1 MKGYPFIFYILS
13 VVFCAILGIDYGQQ
27 FTKAVLLAPGVPF
40 EIVLTDEG
48 KRKDLS
54 GLCIRKVSDNDL
66 ERVYGSQMGSLITRF
81 PHNCILDLKQL
92 LGKSIDDP
100 SVNQYLK
107 SHFVKLIA
115 DETRNGIKFDL
126 GFRNSTLEFS
136 VEEILAM
143 NLNEIKSRA
152 LNDLEANPHAA
163 ALVED
168 VAVSIPPF
176 ASQAVRQA
184 YLDSLALANF
194 SNVLGLV
201 EEGTSVALNY
211 ITNKKLDKDLYDNV
225 KHYYLIY
232 DVGAGYTT
240 TTLFSFTPKS
250 IGQSVLE
257 IESIGYDE
265 MLGGKALTY
274 SAYSLVLEK
283 FLNQFNLEE
292 SDLTDKIAARLQD
305 TAEKAKIILS
315 ANTDFQT
322 TLESVYEEKDFKL
335 SITRQEFEDIN
346 ADVMSHITDPL
357 LKTVAE
363 AGLKVDD
370 IEYVILN
377 GGSTRVPFIQKH
389 IATLVGENKISK
401 SVNTDESS
409 ALGTTAKALR
419 LKAGVSN
426 GKDIVLLEKSFS
438 NFEVGLNDQEE
449 TNVVFYKG
457 ATIGNTTRVHL
468 GKISEDNIGISLYE
482 NGALI
487 KSYYFDDLLSKTK
500 KLDCK
505 SKEDKNIFG
514 KFSLDNNKI
523 FDLIGLEIEC
533 SSGKEGSLFDKLMK
547 KDYSDNNQASAD
559 QVDSNTDNSTN
570 STINTNAS
578 KKVKS
583 PKVIN
588 VLLPKPSYPHIK
600 PIGRIT
606 KQSLLDKLAYL
617 NAQDE
622 LKIATD
628 HVKNELEGQCYKLRE
643 FVEGHHSELLQELSE
658 QELDEVTTFI
668 GDLIE
673 WLDFESDDS
682 TLDELNSKVEE
693 VNNKFSEMKRYSEIA
708 TTDLSKKGLKKLY
721 DDSSNLIMKIQTS
734 MLEFGTKIS
743 EVRKKYEDAGL
754 DFDKANE
761 RIIQKLTGKGEDKLL
776 SFDKT
781 LKSYKEVITEIAK
794 VLEYDDK
801 DFSKIAKTQ
810 LYSYHEK
817 LAKGVAD
824 MFGDIISIES
834 LHLDRMELFD
844 KHFEQ
849 LLERRKQQ
857 EHRKKL
863 REAQKA
869 AKEEQKEQE
878 TNPEEVEIIE
888 EDDEDVEE
896 TPDQTRTEVSSEEII
911 DSVGEDSSNK
921 SEEKPDVEHDE
932 L

>member
-1 MKGYPFIFYILS
+1 MKGSLFIFYILS
-13 VVFCAILGIDYGQQ
+13 IVFCAILGIDYGQQ

-54 GLCIRKVSDNDL
+54 GLCIRKVSNNDL
-66 ERVYGSQMGSLITRF
+66 ERVYGSQMGSLVTRF

-107 SHFVKLIA
+107 NHFVKLVA
-115 DETRNGIKFDL
+115 DEARNGIKFDL
-126 GFRNSTLEFS
+126 GFNNSTLEFS

-211 ITNKKLDKDLYDNV
+211 ITNKKLDKDSYDNV

-265 MLGGKALTY
+265 MLGGKTLTN

-315 ANTDFQT
+315 ANSDFQT
-322 TLESVYEEKDFKL
+322 TLESVYNEKDFKL

-346 ADVMSHITDPL
+346 ADIMNHIADPV
-357 LKTVAE
+357 LKTVLE

-419 LKAGVSN
+419 LKAGVS
-426 GKDIVLLEKSFS
+426 S
-438 NFEVGLNDQEE
+438 EE
-449 TNVVFYKG
+449 TKVVFAKG

-468 GKISEDNIGISLYE
+468 GKISEDRIAISLYE

-487 KSYYFDDLLSKTK
+487 KSYNFDDLLSKAK

-505 SKEDKNIFG
+505 LIEDKNIFG
-514 KFSLDNNKI
+514 KLSLDNNKI
-523 FDLIGLEIEC
+523 FDLVGLEVEC
-533 SSGKEGSLFDKLMK
+533 SSGKEGSFFDKLMK
-547 KDYSDNNQASAD
+547 KGHSENDEGSDNQEES
-559 QVDSNTDNSTN
+559 TPENSTN
-570 STINTNAS
+570 STKNSNSS
-578 KKVKS
+578 KKVRS
-583 PKVIN
+583 PKVIY
-588 VLLPKPSYPHIK
+588 VPVSKPSYPHIK
-600 PIGRIT
+600 PIGRVA

-617 NAQDE
+617 KAQDE

-628 HVKNELEGQCYKLRE
+628 HIKNELE
-643 FVEGHHSELLQELSE
+643 ELLQELSE
-658 QELDEVTTFI
+658 QDLEETTTFV

-682 TLDELNSKVEE
+682 TLDELNSKVDE
-693 VNNKFSEMKRYSEIA
+693 VNSKFSEVRRYKEIA
-708 TTDLSKKGLKKLY
+708 TTDLSKEGLKKLY
-721 DDSSNLIMKIQTS
+721 DDSSNLIMKIQT
-734 MLEFGTKIS
+734 T
-743 EVRKKYEDAGL
+743 
-754 DFDKANE
+754 NE
-761 RIIQKLTGKGEDKLL
+761 RIKQILTGKGEDKML

-781 LKSYKEVITEIAK
+781 LKSYKQVITEIAK

-801 DFSKIAKTQ
+801 DFSKVAKSQ

-824 MFGDIISIES
+824 MFADVISIES
-834 LHLDRMELFD
+834 LHLDRMELFNQ
-844 KHFEQ
+844 HFEQ
-849 LLERRKQQ
+849 LLERKKQQ
-857 EHRKKL
+857 ELRRKL

-878 TNPEEVEIIE
+878 TKPEEVEIIE
-888 EDDEDVEE
+888 EEDEVVEE
-896 TPDQTRTEVSSEEII
+896 VPKQTTTDDSLEQNTNSVDENSSTE
-911 DSVGEDSSNK
+911 NK
-921 SEEKPDVEHDE
+921 KKPDVEHDE